1 MSTAATA
8 QIENGHDQANGA
20 SVALPLRNDTF
31 LGVCEAIGQ
40 DFGFNPNWLRVVFAP
55 FILISPLFTLAAY
68 FALGGFVLLSRR
80 LYPAVRKDAS
90 PASDAHQAEKMDE
103 SEERLAA

>member
-8 QIENGHDQANGA
+8 EIENGHETANGA
-20 SVALPLRNDTF
+20 TVALPLRNDTF
-31 LGVCEAIGQ
+31 LGVCEAVGQ

-55 FILISPLFTLAAY
+55 FILISPVFTLAAY

-80 LYPAVRKDAS
+80 LYPVVRKDAS
-90 PASDAHQAEKMDE
+90 AASDSHSVDQGHEL
-103 SEERLAA
+103 EERLAA